1 MTLGLVF
8 VFKAATLVGIARI
21 FEIPEPIF
29 SRSLEQLWGGLLI
42 ASSLIG
48 YYSLAYAFMKQ
59 RLWAIPVAIFLNAM
73 LFAQEIRTFIFPWMV
88 SRQQVF
94 ALVQEIAIRGD
105 YILSD
110 QVHEEILSAAF
121 QLIQPGTLLDLAG
134 RASLVILLFIIYR
147 NRPYLATVLR

>member
-1 MTLGLVF
+1 
-8 VFKAATLVGIARI
+8 
-21 FEIPEPIF
+21 
-29 SRSLEQLWGGLLI
+29 
-42 ASSLIG
+42 
-48 YYSLAYAFMKQ
+48 
-59 RLWAIPVAIFLNAM
+59 
-73 LFAQEIRTFIFPWMV
+73 
-88 SRQQVF
+88 VF